1 MKIVTIARNPKN
13 SPNMVANDAA
23 ILERVAKELGSME
36 AEVIAIDETEDI
48 PEDTDIVCHMSRTPE
63 VLHKLM
69 TAEKKGIAVF
79 NTTKAIENC
88 SRIATMQ
95 LLEKSNIT
103 QPFFRIIE
111 REEELN
117 ELPYPAWIK
126 RGEGWSCHK
135 DDVCFAGDI
144 SKAKDAI
151 AGMRKRGIKS
161 FIYTS
166 HCKGDII
173 KFYGVGDSYFTYS
186 YPNAE
191 KTKFGLEKI
200 NGEIKRHA
208 FDVDKMR
215 KIVFDA
221 AKAVGLSIYGGDCIV
236 DANGLIALIDLN
248 DFPSFSSVREEAA
261 KEIAKF
267 IMNTK
272 IQQRYERGR

>member
-1 MKIVTIARNPKN
+1 MKIVTIARNPDN

-23 ILERVAKELGSME
+23 ILDCVAKELTSMG
-36 AEVIAIDETEDI
+36 AEVVAIDENAEI
-48 PEDTDIVCHMSRTPE
+48 PKDTDMICHMSRSPK
-63 VLHKLM
+63 VLQKL
-69 TAEKKGIAVF
+69 TGAEKKGISAF
-79 NTTKAIENC
+79 NTAKAVKNC
-88 SRIATMQ
+88 SRVATMQ
-95 LLEKSNIT
+95 LLEKNNIP

-111 REEELN
+111 QEEDLT

-135 DDVCFAGDI
+135 DDVCFANDI
-144 SKAKDAI
+144 SKAKEAI
-151 AGMRKRGIKS
+151 TDMRKRGINS
-161 FIYTS
+161 FVYTS

-173 KFYGVGDSYFTYS
+173 KFYGVGDNYFTYS

-200 NGEIKRHA
+200 NGEIKHYP
-208 FDVDKMR
+208 FDADTMR

-236 DANGLIALIDLN
+236 NEKGEISIIDLN

-261 KEIAKF
+261 KEIAKH
-267 IMNTK
+267 IIRN
-272 IQQRYERGR
+272 IH